1 MVATVV
7 LMVCVIA
14 GALLL
19 GRVTEDGVF
28 ATILILVFGLVW
40 AHTLYTDRKHE
51 REDRAES
58 QKARK
63 DTTAN

>member
-1 MVATVV
+1 MATVV
-7 LMVCVIA
+7 LIVCVVA
-14 GALLL
+14 AALLL
-19 GRVTEDGVF
+19 GRVAEDGVF

-58 QKARK
+58 KKARESK
-63 DTTAN
+63 TAD